1 MLKKIA
7 KYLIQK
13 LPYKT
18 KLSLHYFRS
27 FKKLPNLNNPKTFN
41 EKVLRRII
49 YDKKNIY
56 SFYADKYEVRKYIEE
71 KLGADY
77 LVPLIAVY
85 DHAENLNYLSSW
97 KNIVIKPNHGA
108 GMVKIIDHELSLEG
122 KQEIIK
128 NAQQWLEFDFGSY
141 TGEWHYSSIK
151 PKLLV
156 EEKITALGESL
167 RDYKFHRFTQP
178 DGSFKQILQIIAERS
193 EDGFETS
200 FFDLNDLNIII
211 HSPFGYEVKLSDYEK
226 DKIKKIEKL
235 NTMICSEID
244 YVRLDWYITSKSI
257 YFGEITLTPGAGLSP
272 NFDGDFGLK
281 LGQLW
286 SGV

>member
-1 MLKKIA
+1 MFRYIYKKI
-7 KYLIQK
+7 LGR
-13 LPYKT
+13 LPPH
-18 KLSLHYFRS
+18 LRVSLQYFRV
-27 FKKLPNLNNPKTFN
+27 FKEFPNLDNPQTLN
-41 EKVLRRII
+41 EKILRRIFFEK
-49 YDKKNIY
+49 DPNFA
-56 SFYADKYEVRKYIEE
+56 FYADKYAVRKYIVETIGE
-71 KLGADY
+71 KY
-77 LVPLIAVY
+77 LVPLLAVY
-85 DHAENLNYLSSW
+85 NNAKELSELKEW
-97 KNIVIKPNHGA
+97 ENIVIKPNHGA
-108 GMVKIIDHELSLEG
+108 GMVKIIDHELSLDG
-122 KQEIIK
+122 KKEIIR
-128 NAQQWLEFDFGSY
+128 NAEQWLDFDFGRY
-141 TGEWHYSSIK
+141 TGEWHYSRIK

-167 RDYKFHRFTQP
+167 RDYKFHRFTQQ

-200 FFDLNDLNIII
+200 FFDLNDLDTII

-226 DKIKKIEKL
+226 DKIKAIEKL
-235 NTMICSEID
+235 NMMICTEID